1 MIIDL
6 ILDRRAG
13 VPFDSVDF
21 AFQVNDY
28 KEIFPEQAQPI
39 LEALSTKCEQRVKH
53 ALCAYVLDNGYNP
66 EICDFINSVSWT
78 PAWWDA
84 E

>member
-13 VPFDSVDF
+13 DKFDPVDF
-21 AFQVNDY
+21 ALQVYDY
-28 KEIFPEQAQPI
+28 KEIFPEQARPI
-39 LEALSTKCEQRVKH
+39 LEAISSKCEQRVKH
-53 ALCAYVLDNGYNP
+53 ALCGYVLGNGYNP

>member
-6 ILDRRAG
+6 ILDRRDG
-13 VPFDSVDF
+13 KSFDPCEF
-21 AFQVNDY
+21 AFEVHDY
-28 KEIFPEQAQPI
+28 ARIFECAAPI
-39 LEALSTKCEQRVKH
+39 ISALESKCEQAVKH
-53 ALCAYVLDNGYNP
+53 ALCGYVLSGGYNP
-66 EICDFINSVSWT
+66 EICDYINGVCWT